1 MRLGGIDTTS
11 ILGYAAPLA
20 VEPGGQVAFHLS
32 SDSLQKVDVT
42 VVRVRCG
49 DPDPAGPGLKLVP
62 MASPVNGPRAVSH
75 QPIRTGSCAVIADR
89 PALRDLASF
98 TVGCF
103 LWPTLPGTAAQTIL
117 SRWRD
122 DRQAGW
128 RLGLDASGHLELA
141 VGDGTGAVASARSA
155 RPVLARE
162 WLFVCGSYDAATG
175 QLAVHQISLDP
186 QAGRDRSSHGL
197 AKGGAG
203 LAWPQ
208 DVPLVIAARC
218 TGEALD
224 APRTAAHFDGKID
237 RPRLCRATLEPG
249 AMRAQCERINPA
261 PGDPDLLAAWDFS
274 IDIPG
279 LTVQDRSAHRLHGRL
294 VQVPARGVTGANW
307 DGTANDWRALPAHYG
322 AIHFCADDM
331 ADCGWSADFTLD
343 VPTDWPAGYY
353 AVRLAA
359 TPADG
364 DPVESYVG
372 FFVRSPRARPAA
384 KLAIVVPIATYLA
397 YANGALR
404 MDQVHA
410 ESMLE
415 GLMVLSRDDLYLQAH
430 REVGL
435 STYDTHAD
443 GSGWRVSGSRR
454 PILNMRPRCNTF
466 NYGNDTHLIDWL
478 EEKGI
483 DYDVVTD
490 EDLHREGLAALRPY
504 RCVMTLSHP
513 EYYSREMWDAL
524 DSYQRA
530 GGRHMYLGG
539 NGFYWRIA
547 FHRDLANVIEVRR
560 DVTGVRTWEG
570 EAGEAHLAFT
580 GEAGG
585 LWRSNGR
592 APQRLVGVGFD
603 AQVFDR
609 SAGYRRLPASHDPRA
624 AWMFEGI
631 GADEMIGNF
640 GARNGGAAGLEI
652 DRADP
657 SLGSPPG
664 MLLVAS
670 ADRIGYG
677 GMPAPEEFRTFH
689 RGLDGEQ
696 NARVRAD
703 LVYFPTA
710 QGGGVFS
717 TGSIAWVTALSHNR
731 YDNNVSRLME
741 NVVRRFL
748 DPAPLP

>member
-11 ILGYAAPLA
+11 VLGYASPYI
-20 VEPGGQVAFHLS
+20 VEPGGRISFHLS
-32 SDSLQKVDVT
+32 SATLRKVDVAL
-42 VVRVRCG
+42 VRVRCG
-49 DPDPAGPGLKLVP
+49 DPDPAGPGLKLL
-62 MASPVNGPRAVSH
+62 PVKSAIDGRHAVRH
-75 QPIRTGSCAVIADR
+75 QPIRPGSCAIVADR
-89 PALRDLASF
+89 GALRGLAGFS
-98 TVGCF
+98 VGAF
-103 LWPTLPGTAAQTIL
+103 IWPTMPGVAAQTII

-122 DRQAGW
+122 DSQAGW
-128 RLGLDASGHLELA
+128 RLGLDADGHLELA
-141 VGDGTGAVASARSA
+141 VGDGTGAVAVARGE
-155 RPVLARE
+155 RPVIRRE
-162 WLFVCGSYDAATG
+162 WLFVHGAYDAASGALRVT
-175 QLAVHQISLDP
+175 QISLDP
-186 QAGRDRSSHGL
+186 QAGRDRSCVGR
-197 AKGGAG
+197 AIARVGIE
-203 LAWPQ
+203 WP
-208 DVPLVIAARC
+208 DDTPLVIAARS
-218 TGEALD
+218 
-224 APRTAAHFDGKID
+224 APDTTTHFDGKID
-237 RPRLCRATLEPG
+237 RPRLHRAPLTAD
-249 AMRAQCERINPA
+249 AMRALCEAVNPP
-261 PGDPDLLAAWDFS
+261 PGDSDLAGAWDFS

-279 LTVQDRSAHRLHGRL
+279 LSIHDRSANRLHGRL
-294 VQVPARGVTGANW
+294 AQIPARGVTGANW
-307 DGTANDWRALPAHYG
+307 DGTVNDWRSLPAHYG
-322 AIHFCADDM
+322 AIHFCSDDM
-331 ADCGWSADFTLD
+331 VDCAWSPDFMLD
-343 VPTDWPAGYY
+343 VPTDLPGGYY
-353 AVRLAA
+353 ALRMTAA
-359 TPADG
+359 PPDG

-372 FFVRSPRARPAA
+372 FFVRSPRGRTAA
-384 KLAIVVPIATYLA
+384 KLAIVAPVATYLA

-415 GLMVLSRDDLYLQAH
+415 GLIVLSRDDLYLQEH

-443 GSGWRVSGSRR
+443 GSGWRVSGARR

-483 DYDVVTD
+483 AYDLVTD
-490 EDLHREGLAALRPY
+490 EDLHRDGLDALRPY

-513 EYYSREMWDAL
+513 EYYSREMWDAI
-524 DSYQRA
+524 DAYQRS

-547 FHRDLANVIEVRR
+547 FHRDLPGVIEVRR

-580 GEAGG
+580 GESAG

-592 APQRLVGVGFD
+592 PPQRLVGVGFD

-609 SAGYRRLPASHDPRA
+609 SAGYRRMPDGEDPRV

-631 GADEMIGNF
+631 AAGEMIGDF

-657 SLGSPPG
+657 ELGSPPD

-696 NARVRAD
+696 NSRVRAD

-710 QGGGVFS
+710 NGGGVFS
-717 TGSIAWVTALSHNR
+717 TGSIAWVTALSHNH
-731 YDNNVSRLME
+731 YDNNVSRLMG

>member
-1 MRLGGIDTTS
+1 MKLGGIDTTS
-11 ILGYAAPLA
+11 VLGYASPLT
-20 VEPGGQVAFHLS
+20 VEPGGKVAFHLS
-32 SDSLQKVDVT
+32 SATLQKIDVALM
-42 VVRVRCG
+42 RVRCG
-49 DPDPAGPGLKLVP
+49 DPDPAGPGLKLVT
-62 MASPVNGPRAVSH
+62 MASGVDGPRAVRH
-75 QPIRTGSCAVIADR
+75 QPIRPGSCAVVTDR
-89 PALRDLASF
+89 AVLRDIASF
-98 TVGCF
+98 TIGCF
-103 LWPTLPGTAAQTIL
+103 LWPTRPGAAAQTII

-122 DRQAGW
+122 DTQAGW
-128 RLGLDASGHLELA
+128 RLGLDADGHLEL
-141 VGDGTGAVASARSA
+141 VIGDGKGTVSTARGSQ
-155 RPVLARE
+155 PVLGRE
-162 WLFVCGSYDAATG
+162 WLFVCGRYDSASGT
-175 QLAVHQISLDP
+175 LAVEQISLDP
-186 QAGRDRSSHGL
+186 QAGRDRSSSGQAKAPGGL
-197 AKGGAG
+197 T
-203 LAWPQ
+203 WPA

-218 TGEALD
+218 TGETLATPL
-224 APRTAAHFDGKID
+224 TAAHFDGKID
-237 RPRLCRATLEPG
+237 RPRLCRGALDTA
-249 AMRAQCERINPA
+249 AMRAQCESISPA
-261 PGDPDLLAAWDFS
+261 PGDPNLVAAWDFS
-274 IDIPG
+274 VDIPG
-279 LTVQDRSAHRLHGRL
+279 LTAHDRSANRLHARL

-307 DGTANDWRALPAHYG
+307 DGTASDWRALPAQYG

-331 ADCGWSADFTLD
+331 ADCGWSVDFTLD
-343 VPTDWPAGYY
+343 VPADWPAGYY
-353 AVRLAA
+353 AARLTA
-359 TPADG
+359 TPSDS
-364 DPVESYVG
+364 DPVESYIG
-372 FFVRSPRARPAA
+372 FFVRSSRARPAA
-384 KLAIVVPIATYLA
+384 KLAIVVPVATYLA
-397 YANGALR
+397 YANGVLR
-404 MDQVHA
+404 LDQVHA

-415 GLMVLSRDDLYLQAH
+415 GLMVLSRDDVYLQAH
-430 REVGL
+430 REL
-435 STYDTHAD
+435 APSTYDTHAD
-443 GSGWRVSGSRR
+443 GSGWRVSSAKR

-483 DYDVVTD
+483 AYNVVTD
-490 EDLHREGLAALRPY
+490 EDLHRDGLAALRPY

-524 DSYQRA
+524 DAYQRA

-547 FHRDLANVIEVRR
+547 FHRELASTIEVRR

-585 LWRSNGR
+585 LWRTNGR

-609 SAGYRRLPASHDPRA
+609 SAGYRRLPASHDSRV

-652 DRADP
+652 DRADAT
-657 SLGSPPG
+657 LGSPPG
-664 MLLVAS
+664 LMLVAS

-710 QGGGVFS
+710 NGGGVFS
-717 TGSIAWVTALSHNR
+717 TGSIAWVTALSYNR

-748 DPAPLP
+748 DPTPLP

>member
-1 MRLGGIDTTS
+1 
-11 ILGYAAPLA
+11 
-20 VEPGGQVAFHLS
+20 V
-32 SDSLQKVDVT
+32 
-42 VVRVRCG
+42 
-49 DPDPAGPGLKLVP
+49 
-62 MASPVNGPRAVSH
+62 
-75 QPIRTGSCAVIADR
+75 
-89 PALRDLASF
+89 
-98 TVGCF
+98 
-103 LWPTLPGTAAQTIL
+103 

-122 DRQAGW
+122 DTQAGW
-128 RLGLDASGHLELA
+128 RLGLDAAGHLELA
-141 VGDGTGAVASARSA
+141 VGNGSGAVSTARTA
-155 RPVLARE
+155 QPVLQRE
-162 WLFVCGSYDAATG
+162 WLFVCGSYDASSGALT
-175 QLAVHQISLDP
+175 VHQVSLDA
-186 QAGRDRSSHGL
+186 QAGRDRSSTGRATAAIGL
-197 AKGGAG
+197 K
-203 LAWPQ
+203 WP
-208 DVPLVIAARC
+208 DGVPLVIAARC
-218 TGEALD
+218 DGEALET
-224 APRTAAHFDGKID
+224 PITTAHFNGKID
-237 RPRLCRATLEPG
+237 RPRLSRAALDPA
-249 AMRAQCERINPA
+249 AMRALCENVNPA
-261 PGDPDLLAAWDFS
+261 PGDPKLVAAWDFS

-279 LTVQDRSAHRLHGRL
+279 LAVHDRSANRLHGRL

-307 DGTANDWRALPAHYG
+307 DGTADDWRALPTHYG

-331 ADCGWSADFTLD
+331 ADCGWSTDFSLD
-343 VPTDWPAGYY
+343 VPADWPGGYY
-353 AVRLAA
+353 AARLTAS
-359 TPADG
+359 PPDG
-364 DPVESYVG
+364 DPVESYIG
-372 FFVRSPRARPAA
+372 FFVRTPRAQPKA

-415 GLMVLSRDDLYLQAH
+415 GLIVLSRDDVYLQAH
-430 REVGL
+430 RELGL
-435 STYDTHAD
+435 STYDTHGD
-443 GSGWRVSGSRR
+443 GSGWRVSSARR

-483 DYDVVTD
+483 AYDVVTD
-490 EDLHREGLAALRPY
+490 EDLHRDGVAALRPY
-504 RCVMTLSHP
+504 RCAMTLSHP

-524 DSYQRA
+524 DAWQRA

-547 FHRDLANVIEVRR
+547 FHRELPATIEVRR

-580 GEAGG
+580 GEMGG

-609 SAGYRRLPASHDPRA
+609 SAGYRRLPGSHDPRV

-631 GADEMIGNF
+631 GPDEMIGNF

-652 DRADP
+652 DRADA
-657 SLGSPPG
+657 SLGSPPDL
-664 MLLVAS
+664 MLVAS

-710 QGGGVFS
+710 NGGGVFS
-717 TGSIAWVTALSHNR
+717 TGSIAWVTALSHNG
-731 YDNNVSRLME
+731 YDNNVSRLMA

>member
-11 ILGYAAPLA
+11 VLGYAWPPV
-20 VEPGGQVAFHLS
+20 VEPGGRVAFHLS
-32 SDSLQKVDVT
+32 SATLKQVDLSL
-42 VVRVRCG
+42 VRVRCG
-49 DPDPAGPGLKLVP
+49 DPDAAGPGLKAVP
-62 MASPVNGPRAVSH
+62 IASAIDGKRAVRH
-75 QPIRTGSCAVIADR
+75 QPLRPGSCAVIADR
-89 PALRDLASF
+89 PVLRGIDSF
-98 TVGCF
+98 SVGAF
-103 LWPTLPGTAAQTIL
+103 IWPTLPGVAAQTIL
-117 SRWRD
+117 ARWRD
-122 DRQAGW
+122 GAGW
-128 RLGLDASGHLELA
+128 RFGLDAGGHLELA
-141 VGDGTGAVASARSA
+141 ICDGKAVVVAHTSQPA
-155 RPVLARE
+155 LGRE
-162 WLFVCGSYDAATG
+162 WLFVCGSYDARTG
-175 QLAVHQISLDP
+175 TLSVRQVSLDP
-186 QAGRDRSSHGL
+186 QAGRDRTASGTASAAPGL
-197 AKGGAG
+197 RWIADA
-203 LAWPQ
+203 
-208 DVPLVIAARC
+208 PLMIAAQAI
-218 TGEALD
+218 GEAN
-224 APRTAAHFDGKID
+224 FDGKID
-237 RPRLCRATLEPG
+237 RPRLCRGAIDAA
-249 AMRAQCERINPA
+249 AMRALCEAINPPA
-261 PGDPDLLAAWDFS
+261 GDADLIAAWDFS

-279 LTVQDRSAHRLHGRL
+279 QTVRDRSANRLHGEL
-294 VQVPARGVTGANW
+294 VQIPARGVTGANW

-322 AIHFCADDM
+322 AIHFCSDDM
-331 ADCGWSADFTLD
+331 QDAGWSPDFTLD
-343 VPTDWPAGYY
+343 IPADLRGGYY
-353 AVRLAA
+353 ALRMTAQ
-359 TPADG
+359 PADG
-364 DPVESYVG
+364 DPVDSYVG
-372 FFVRSPRARPAA
+372 FFVRTPRTAPKA
-384 KLAIVVPIATYLA
+384 KLAIIVPLATYLA

-415 GLMVLSRDDLYLQAH
+415 GLLVLSRDDLYLQVH

-443 GSGWRVSGSRR
+443 GSGWRVSSAKR

-483 DYDVVTD
+483 DYDVVSD
-490 EDLHREGLAALRPY
+490 EDLHRDGLAALSPY

-513 EYYSREMWDAL
+513 EYYSREMWDAI
-524 DSYQRA
+524 DAYQRS

-547 FHRDLANVIEVRR
+547 FHRDLPGVIEVRR

-580 GEAGG
+580 GESAG

-609 SAGYRRLPASHDPRA
+609 SAGYRRMPDGENPRV
-624 AWMFEGI
+624 AWMFAGI
-631 GADEMIGNF
+631 APGEMIGDF

-657 SLGSPPG
+657 ELGSPPA

-710 QGGGVFS
+710 KGGGVFS

-741 NVVRRFL
+741 NVVKRFI
-748 DPAPLP
+748 DPAPLD

>member
-11 ILGYAAPLA
+11 VLGYAWPPV

-32 SDSLQKVDVT
+32 SATLKQVDVSL
-42 VVRVRCG
+42 VRVRCG
-49 DPDPAGPGLKLVP
+49 DPDPAGPGLKVVP
-62 MASPVNGPRAVSH
+62 IPSSVDGQRPLRY
-75 QPIRTGSCAVIADR
+75 QPLKPGSCAVIADR
-89 PALRDLASF
+89 PMLHGIESF
-98 TVGCF
+98 SVGAF
-103 LWPTLPGTAAQTIL
+103 IWPTLPGAAAQTIL
-117 SRWRD
+117 AR
-122 DRQAGW
+122 AGW
-128 RLGLDASGHLELA
+128 RFGLDAQGHLELA
-141 VGDGTGAVASARSA
+141 VGDGKSVVAARTS
-155 RPVLARE
+155 RPVLGRE
-162 WLFVCGSYDAATG
+162 WLFVCGSYDARTG
-175 QLAVHQISLDP
+175 ALSVRQVSLDP
-186 QAGRDRSSHGL
+186 QAGRDRTASGVASAASGL
-197 AKGGAG
+197 RWPAGA
-203 LAWPQ
+203 
-208 DVPLVIAARC
+208 PLMIAARAV
-218 TGEALD
+218 GEAN
-224 APRTAAHFDGKID
+224 FDGKID
-237 RPRLCRATLEPG
+237 RPRLCRGAIDAA
-249 AMRAQCERINPA
+249 AMRALCEAINPP
-261 PGDPDLLAAWDFS
+261 PGDADLIAAWDFS

-279 LTVQDRSAHRLHGRL
+279 QTVHDRSANRLHGAL
-294 VQVPARGVTGANW
+294 VQIPARGVTGANW
-307 DGTANDWRALPAHYG
+307 DGTANDWRALPSHYG
-322 AIHFCADDM
+322 AIHFCSDDM
-331 ADCGWSADFTLD
+331 QDAGWSPDFTLD
-343 VPTDWPAGYY
+343 IPADLRGGYY
-353 AVRLAA
+353 ALRMTAQ
-359 TPADG
+359 PADG
-364 DPVESYVG
+364 DPVDSYVG
-372 FFVRSPRARPAA
+372 FFVRTPRAAPKA
-384 KLAIVVPIATYLA
+384 KLAIVVPMATYLA

-415 GLMVLSRDDLYLQAH
+415 GLLVLSRDDLYLQEH

-443 GSGWRVSGSRR
+443 GSGWRVSSAKR

-478 EEKGI
+478 EEMGI
-483 DYDVVTD
+483 EYDVVSD
-490 EDLHREGLAALRPY
+490 EDLHREGLAALGPY

-513 EYYSREMWDAL
+513 EYYSREMWDAI
-524 DSYQRA
+524 DAYQRA

-547 FHRDLANVIEVRR
+547 FHRDLPGVIEVRR

-580 GEAGG
+580 GESAG

-609 SAGYRRLPASHDPRA
+609 SAGYRRMPDGENPRV

-631 GADEMIGNF
+631 APGEMIGDF

-657 SLGSPPG
+657 ELGSPPS

-696 NARVRAD
+696 NSRVRAD

-710 QGGGVFS
+710 KGGGVFS
-717 TGSIAWVTALSHNR
+717 TGSIAWVTALSHNG

-741 NVVRRFL
+741 NVVKRFL
-748 DPAPLP
+748 DPAPLD

>member
-11 ILGYAAPLA
+11 VLGYAWPPV

-32 SDSLQKVDVT
+32 SAALKQVDVSL
-42 VVRVRCG
+42 VRVRCG
-49 DPDPAGPGLKLVP
+49 DPDPAGPGFKVVAIPSSVDGKRTL
-62 MASPVNGPRAVSH
+62 RH
-75 QPIRTGSCAVIADR
+75 QPLRPGSCAAIADR
-89 PALRDLASF
+89 PMLQGIESF
-98 TVGCF
+98 SVGAF
-103 LWPTLPGTAAQTIL
+103 IWPTMPGVAAQTIL
-117 SRWRD
+117 ARWRD
-122 DRQAGW
+122 GTGW
-128 RLGLDASGHLELA
+128 RFGLDAAGHLELA
-141 VGDGTGAVASARSA
+141 MGDGKGV
-155 RPVLARE
+155 VLARTSQAVLGRE
-162 WLFVCGSYDAATG
+162 WLFVCGSYDARTG
-175 QLAVHQISLDP
+175 VLSVRQVSLDP
-186 QAGRDRSSHGL
+186 QAGRDRSATGNASAAPGL
-197 AKGGAG
+197 RWPAG
-203 LAWPQ
+203 T
-208 DVPLVIAARC
+208 PLMIAARAV
-218 TGEALD
+218 GEAN
-224 APRTAAHFDGKID
+224 FDGKID
-237 RPRLCRATLEPG
+237 RPRLYRGEIDAA
-249 AMRAQCERINPA
+249 AMRALCEAVNPP
-261 PGDPDLLAAWDFS
+261 PGDPDLIAAWDFS

-279 LTVQDRSAHRLHGRL
+279 QTVRDRSANRLHGDL
-294 VQVPARGVTGANW
+294 VQIPARGVTGANW
-307 DGTANDWRALPAHYG
+307 DGTVNDWRSLPTHYG
-322 AIHFCADDM
+322 AIHFCSDDM
-331 ADCGWSADFTLD
+331 QDAGWSPDFSLDIPADLRG
-343 VPTDWPAGYY
+343 GYY
-353 AVRLAA
+353 ALRMTAQ
-359 TPADG
+359 PADG

-372 FFVRSPRARPAA
+372 FFVRTPRTAPKA
-384 KLAIVVPIATYLA
+384 KLAIVAPLATYLA

-415 GLMVLSRDDLYLQAH
+415 GLMVLSRDDLYLQEH

-443 GSGWRVSGSRR
+443 GSGWRVSSAKR

-483 DYDVVTD
+483 DYDLVSD
-490 EDLHREGLAALRPY
+490 EDLHRDGLAALRPY

-513 EYYSREMWDAL
+513 EYYSREMWDAI
-524 DSYQRA
+524 DAYQRS

-547 FHRDLANVIEVRR
+547 FHRDLRGVVEVRR

-580 GEAGG
+580 GEAAG

-609 SAGYRRLPASHDPRA
+609 SAGYRRLPDGENPRVT
-624 AWMFEGI
+624 WMFEGI
-631 GADEMIGNF
+631 APGEMIGDF

-657 SLGSPPG
+657 ELGSPPS

-677 GMPAPEEFRTFH
+677 GMPAPEEFRTYH

-696 NARVRAD
+696 NPRVRAD

-710 QGGGVFS
+710 NGGGVFS

-741 NVVRRFL
+741 NVVKRFL
-748 DPAPLP
+748 DPKPLD